1 MGGEMIGEVIIKNI
15 KWNNLP
21 YKFRYGTSNIAGAIG
36 FGEAIK
42 YLQKIG
48 IKKLESMIFK

>member
-21 YKFRYGTSNIAGAIG
+21 YKFGYGTSNIAGAIG

-48 IKKLESMIFK
+48 MKKIRKHDI